1 MHNYQTWL
9 KCRDERENVLNV
21 AVAFQLYMTD
31 VSIKYELPK
40 YPPSCIHILKTSRD
54 QSWNDGYSHP
64 FSHSQVRPDFQLIP
78 DNNIVF
84 N

>member
-1 MHNYQTWL
+1 MHNYQKWL

-21 AVAFQLYMTD
+21 AVAFQLYMT
-31 VSIKYELPK
+31 
-40 YPPSCIHILKTSRD
+40 SCIHILKTSRD